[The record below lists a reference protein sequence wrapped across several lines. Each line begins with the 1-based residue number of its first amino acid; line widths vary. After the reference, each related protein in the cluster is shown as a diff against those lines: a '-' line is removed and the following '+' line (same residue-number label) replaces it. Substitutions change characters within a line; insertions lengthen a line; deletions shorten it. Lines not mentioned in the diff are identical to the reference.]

1 VHAIILAAHTTSGG
15 AEMNS
20 GDKNDR
26 AAWLKGPSIKCSG
39 LPEKLNRPWRLVL
52 LGPPGVG
59 KGTQADL
66 LTRRLGACHLST
78 GDLFRDA
85 KHRSEREQTLAMG
98 AALNFMKRGALV
110 PDAIVWELIRE
121 RTSCLHCQG
130 GFVLDG
136 FPRTLAQ
143 AKALQVLLENE
154 RLSLDA
160 VVTYELPGAEIIS
173 RLSGRRTCEKCKAI
187 FHQTAQPPRIEG
199 ICDRCGGALFQRDD
213 DRPESI
219 AVRLDAY
226 EHSTAPLIQF
236 YRSAGLLT
244 LVVATGSPEE
254 IFQRTMTILESRVK
268 RTGNASHSEQ
278 SAVFAP

>member
-1 VHAIILAAHTTSGG
+1 
-15 AEMNS
+15 MNS
-20 GDKNDR
+20 GDRNDR

-59 KGTQADL
+59 KGTQAEL

-78 GDLFRDA
+78 GDLFREA
-85 KHRSEREQTLAMG
+85 QHRSEREQTLAMG

-173 RLSGRRTCEKCKAI
+173 RLSGRRTCEKCMAI

-199 ICDRCGGALFQRDD
+199 ICDRCGGALFQRED

-236 YRSAGLLT
+236 YRNAGLLT
-244 LVVATGSPEE
+244 LVVATGSGEE
-254 IFQRTMTILESRVK
+254 IFQRTMTTLESRVK
-268 RTGNASHSEQ
+268 RTGDGSHSEQ
-278 SAVFAP
+278 SAVFAR